1 MTAEDQFLTAVW
13 RTDDRLH
20 TDGATIAQLC
30 EVASNDSV
38 IATVVADLQP
48 DEPGNGSVWASGTA
62 RADGTPVLLKLG
74 ARPAERAWM
83 AAMDAAATN
92 VVPRVFGSG
101 EMRGVGWLVIEQCNA
116 RLDKTSS
123 TDAAAVI
130 ETAARYQQAA
140 ATISAGTAVMDLRWV
155 RENLDDARAAS
166 CPGDVD
172 RGLADADGACDF
184 VTSQCGRTA
193 NHGDVH
199 FGNTVARTPDGPAL
213 LIDPMPITTVW
224 AYDAAYLEVVSGH
237 PGMVHE
243 MARARQALGLP
254 TADGL
259 ERVERILLG
268 WVAALWWRIA
278 PWRHE
283 RPAWRR
289 YVETCVDGLRW

>member
-1 MTAEDQFLTAVW
+1 MTAEDDTLTAVW

-20 TDGATIAQLC
+20 TDDATIAKLC
-30 EVASNDSV
+30 DVASNDSA

-48 DEPGNGSVWASGTA
+48 GEPGNGSVWASGTA
-62 RADGTPVLLKLG
+62 RADGTRVYLKLG
-74 ARPAERAWM
+74 ARPDERAWM
-83 AAMDAAATN
+83 TAMDAATSD

-101 EMRGVGWLVIEQCNA
+101 EVRGVGWLVLEQCNA

-140 ATISAGTAVMDLRWV
+140 ATISARTAVMDLQWV

-172 RGLADADGACDF
+172 RALACADKGWDF
-184 VTSQCGRTA
+184 VTSRCGRTP
-193 NHGDVH
+193 NHGDLH
-199 FGNTVARTPDGPAL
+199 FGNAVARTPDGPAL
-213 LIDPMPITTVW
+213 LVDPMPVTTVW

-237 PGMVHE
+237 SGMVHE

-254 TADGL
+254 TADDL
-259 ERVERILLG
+259 ERVERMLLG

-289 YVETCVDGLRW
+289 YVESCVDGLRW